1 MEGQRNDVAMGRE
14 AVGEGVLDAAGI
26 DIDDGDE
33 GAAGVA
39 GHGGDEEA
47 DGAGADDE
55 SGRTGG
61 GSRAVYGVDGDGEG
75 LKEGGGFVGDVGWDS
90 TAVSKEKRERAPPRC
105 HPEGQRSANRKE
117 KEERLT
123 YGTRLQDG

>member
-1 MEGQRNDVAMGRE
+1 MEGQGDDVAVGRE

-26 DIDDGDE
+26 DIDDGHE

-39 GHGGDEEA
+39 GH
-47 DGAGADDE
+47 
-55 SGRTGG
+55 
-61 GSRAVYGVDGDGEG
+61 GVDGDGEG

-90 TAVSKEKRERAPPRC
+90 TAFSKGKRERAPPRC
-105 HPEGQRSANRKE
+105 HPEAQRSANRKE
-117 KEERLT
+117 EGRLT

>member
-1 MEGQRNDVAMGRE
+1 MEGQGDDVAVGRE

-26 DIDDGDE
+26 DIDDGHE

-55 SGRTGG
+55 SGRAGG
-61 GSRAVYGVDGDGEG
+61 GSGTVYSVDGDGEG

-90 TAVSKEKRERAPPRC
+90 TAFSKGKRERAPPRC
-105 HPEGQRSANRKE
+105 HPEAQRSANRKE
-117 KEERLT
+117 EGRLT